1 MASSLM
7 FRRRGRSVGDFLV
20 GSPRA
25 KLSHPRPT
33 GDLDEAHQ
41 SIYRRNVKAAGR
53 DGDQLWRIESGIC
66 GRT

>member
-1 MASSLM
+1 M
-7 FRRRGRSVGDFLV
+7 GDFLV